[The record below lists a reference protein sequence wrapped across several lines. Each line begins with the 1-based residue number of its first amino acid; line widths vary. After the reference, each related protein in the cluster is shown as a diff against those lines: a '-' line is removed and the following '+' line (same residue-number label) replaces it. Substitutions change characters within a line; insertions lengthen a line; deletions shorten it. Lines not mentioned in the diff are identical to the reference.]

1 MSNAVPN
8 QVYVYQDSPNTVT
21 VEESAPTVIEVR
33 LAGSGAGNTRRHV
46 HSQASPA
53 AIWNIT
59 HTLGGKPSVMVVDS
73 ADTVVVGDVTYVS
86 NTEIRVEFTSLFS
99 GYAYLT

>member
-8 QVYVYQDSPNTVT
+8 QVYVYQDSPNQVT
-21 VEESAPTVIEVR
+21 VEEDAPTIIEVR
-33 LAGSGAGNTRRHV
+33 LSGAGGSNTRRHV
-46 HSQASPA
+46 HTQASPSVT
-53 AIWNIT
+53 WNIT

-86 NTEIRVEFTSLFS
+86 NTEIRVEFTSPFS

>member
-8 QVYVYQDSPNTVT
+8 QVYIYQDSPNQVV
-21 VEESAPTVIEVR
+21 VEEDAPTIIEVR
-33 LAGSGAGNTRRHV
+33 LTGAAGVNTRRHV
-46 HSQASPA
+46 HTQGVPSTT
-53 AIWNIT
+53 WEVT
-59 HTLGGKPSVMVVDS
+59 HTLGGKPSVMVVDT

-86 NTEIRVEFTSLFS
+86 NTELRIEFTAPFA

>member
-8 QVYVYQDSPNTVT
+8 QVYVYQDSPNQVT
-21 VEESAPTVIEVR
+21 VEEDAPTIIEVR
-33 LAGSGAGNTRRHV
+33 LTGAAGVNTRRHV
-46 HSQASPA
+46 HNQASPQTT
-53 AIWNIT
+53 WT
-59 HTLGGKPSVMVVDS
+59 VVHTLGGKPSVMVVDT

-86 NTEIRVEFTSLFS
+86 NTELRIDFTAPFA

>member
-1 MSNAVPN
+1 MSNQLPN
-8 QVYVYQDSPNTVT
+8 QVYVYQDSPNQVV
-21 VEESAPTVIEVR
+21 VEEESPTVIEVR
-33 LAGSGAGNTRRHV
+33 LASATTSNSRRHV
-46 HSQASPA
+46 HTQALPA
-53 AIWNIT
+53 TSWTVT

-86 NTEIRVEFTSLFS
+86 NTELRIDFTAPFA